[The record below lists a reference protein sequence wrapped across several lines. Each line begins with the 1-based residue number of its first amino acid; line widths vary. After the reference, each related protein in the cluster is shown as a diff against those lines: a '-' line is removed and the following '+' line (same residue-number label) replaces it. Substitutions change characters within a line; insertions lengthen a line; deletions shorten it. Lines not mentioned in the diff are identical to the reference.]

1 VGGKAKGESPSRG
14 SPEKKT
20 LSRQA
25 PDWPSLQKKFLT
37 AQERLDPFQ
46 SEKYK
51 PNNSFFHPKKGN
63 SLAKKRTSIKG
74 PKS

>member
-1 VGGKAKGESPSRG
+1 MPYPSSLPIGHRFGKN
-14 SPEKKT
+14 
-20 LSRQA
+20 
-25 PDWPSLQKKFLT
+25 FLT

-46 SEKYK
+46 SKKYK
-51 PNNSFFHPKKGN
+51 PNDSFFHPKKGN